1 MQMLNKQLHIWL
13 LCLAAVFAAGCSGT
27 PSSEELAAYWEGHDF
42 TSLDGFSDIDEAE
55 DKFDGYIDLLSKV
68 PHEEAVANLRSFL
81 DSASQN
87 VVAYMVWS
95 GWFEPYFHAH
105 QSPYRNDAM
114 FVAWLDMV
122 LEDKVIDDGSMMEH
136 LEQMRAVMD
145 HNTVGSIMPEIG
157 LRFEDGTEFMI
168 SELYGEKT
176 LFLFVDANCPSCM
189 SSLEENAREYK
200 GTDLVAVL
208 VGGSRLHIDNIR
220 EQMPE
225 SVLEKWT
232 LVCGSQRTLEEAS
245 YDTSNLPT
253 RLLVAPNS
261 EIIKSY
267 H

>member
-1 MQMLNKQLHIWL
+1 MLSKHIHIWV
-13 LCLAAVFAAGCSGT
+13 LCLAAIFAAGCAGANY
-27 PSSEELAAYWEGHDF
+27 SEELSSYWEGHDF

-68 PHEEAVANLRSFL
+68 HHEEAVKNLRAFL

-95 GWFEPYFHAH
+95 GWFEPYFHAI

-136 LEQMRAVMD
+136 LAQMRTVME
-145 HNTVGSIMPEIG
+145 HNTVGSVMPEIG
-157 LRFEDGTEFMI
+157 LRYEDGTELMI

-189 SSLEENAREYK
+189 SSLEENAKEYK
-200 GTDLVAVL
+200 GTKLVAVL
-208 VGGSRLHIDNIR
+208 VGGSSLHVGNIR
-220 EQMPE
+220 MQMSE

-232 LVCGSQRTLEEAS
+232 LVCGSQRTLENAA
-245 YDTSNLPT
+245 YDLSNLPT
-253 RLLVAPNS
+253 RLLVAPNG
-261 EIIKSY
+261 EIVKSY